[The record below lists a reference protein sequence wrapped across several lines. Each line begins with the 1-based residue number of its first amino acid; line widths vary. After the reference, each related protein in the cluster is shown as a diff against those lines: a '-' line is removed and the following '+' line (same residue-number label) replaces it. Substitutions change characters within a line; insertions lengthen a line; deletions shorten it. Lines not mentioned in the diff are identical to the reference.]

1 MAHAFEWGKLLKC
14 HLKDKTCRKWANGLK
29 VGNSEKNWT
38 PGVGLPP
45 PRGNQGSHRLEKYL
59 KMKGCLEKYLKTKF
73 ALKSAGKLAI
83 GLEKHL
89 NFTSSGIPDNKIRFQ
104 NQM

>member
-1 MAHAFEWGKLLKC
+1 MF
-14 HLKDKTCRKWANGLK
+14 NFI
-29 VGNSEKNWT
+29 
-38 PGVGLPP
+38 
-45 PRGNQGSHRLEKYL
+45 QGSHRLEKYL

-89 NFTSSGIPDNKIRFQ
+89 KDIYALDVRSP
-104 NQM
+104 

>member
-1 MAHAFEWGKLLKC
+1 MRVTLAKLLAAAV
-14 HLKDKTCRKWANGLK
+14 KDNYEFKAGKIDPSQYLVWVDKYQVGYFFYIQGL
-29 VGNSEKNWT
+29 
-38 PGVGLPP
+38 
-45 PRGNQGSHRLEKYL
+45 HRLEKYL

-89 NFTSSGIPDNKIRFQ
+89 NFTSSGIPDNKIRFH

>member
-1 MAHAFEWGKLLKC
+1 MGSMVVPIRANQLLPQI
-14 HLKDKTCRKWANGLK
+14 LL
-29 VGNSEKNWT
+29 E
-38 PGVGLPP
+38 PF
-45 PRGNQGSHRLEKYL
+45 QGSHRLEKYL

-73 ALKSAGKLAI
+73 ALKSTGKLAI

>member
-1 MAHAFEWGKLLKC
+1 MKYFMILRTLTTRMFISYA
-14 HLKDKTCRKWANGLK
+14 
-29 VGNSEKNWT
+29 
-38 PGVGLPP
+38 
-45 PRGNQGSHRLEKYL
+45 QGSHRLEKYL

-73 ALKSAGKLAI
+73 ALKSAGKLAV

-89 NFTSSGIPDNKIRFQ
+89 NFTSSGIPDNKIQFQ

>member
-1 MAHAFEWGKLLKC
+1 MTLAVDL
-14 HLKDKTCRKWANGLK
+14 GLK
-29 VGNSEKNWT
+29 T
-38 PGVGLPP
+38 PTQTSKIFKSLLFVTLLLIVDIIMH
-45 PRGNQGSHRLEKYL
+45 QGSHRLEKYL

-83 GLEKHL
+83 GLVKHL

>member
-1 MAHAFEWGKLLKC
+1 MGKPTIC
-14 HLKDKTCRKWANGLK
+14 I
-29 VGNSEKNWT
+29 
-38 PGVGLPP
+38 
-45 PRGNQGSHRLEKYL
+45 QGSHRLEKYL

-73 ALKSAGKLAI
+73 ALNSAGKLAI

>member
-1 MAHAFEWGKLLKC
+1 MKSPFGFVHVFVMRLNTPIKVFQSY
-14 HLKDKTCRKWANGLK
+14 HNGTTFS
-29 VGNSEKNWT
+29 G
-38 PGVGLPP
+38 
-45 PRGNQGSHRLEKYL
+45 QGSHRLEKYL

>member
-1 MAHAFEWGKLLKC
+1 MLVTGHHAKHMLI
-14 HLKDKTCRKWANGLK
+14 
-29 VGNSEKNWT
+29 
-38 PGVGLPP
+38 
-45 PRGNQGSHRLEKYL
+45 QGSHRLEKYL

-73 ALKSAGKLAI
+73 ALKSAGKLAS